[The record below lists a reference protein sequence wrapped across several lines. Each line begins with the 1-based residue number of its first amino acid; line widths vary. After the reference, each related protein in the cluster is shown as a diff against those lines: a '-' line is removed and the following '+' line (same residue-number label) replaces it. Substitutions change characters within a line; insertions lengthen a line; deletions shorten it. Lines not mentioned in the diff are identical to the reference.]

1 MRLDD
6 VPAALRDARGGKVV
20 FVAHCLLNQ
29 NVRYL
34 GGAFRCGAVDE
45 VVEAFRRDGV
55 GICQLP
61 CPEQA
66 AWGGVF
72 KPLLLTMFG
81 SRGSL
86 RHRLRRPLLALFGW
100 YTRLVYRR
108 LAHVAAR
115 QIAGYVRAGF
125 TVVGV
130 VGLADSPSCGVRTT
144 LDLARALDAAADVPV
159 AALTRTIMNERIVA
173 ASVKPG
179 TGWFMDALRR
189 ELRRRRIVTPFLEL
203 DASAA
208 MAGAPAQLRESE
220 ELHG

>member
-1 MRLDD
+1 VRLDD
-6 VPAALRDARGGKVV
+6 VPPALHDARGGKVV
-20 FVAHCLLNQ
+20 FVAHCILNQ

-45 VVEAFRRDGV
+45 VIDAFRRDGI

-66 AWGGVF
+66 AWGGAL

-86 RHRLRRPLLALFGW
+86 RERIRRPLLALFGW

-108 LAHVAAR
+108 LARTTAR
-115 QIAGYVRAGF
+115 QIADYVRSGF

-130 VGLADSPSCGVRTT
+130 VGIADSPSCGVHTT
-144 LDLARALDAAADVPV
+144 MDLPRALEAAVDVPV

-173 ASVKPG
+173 ANVKPG
-179 TGWFMDALRR
+179 TGWFVDALRR
-189 ELRRRRIVTPFLEL
+189 ELRRRHLAVPFLEL
-203 DASAA
+203 DPAAA
-208 MAGAPAQLRESE
+208 MTGAPARLRESE
-220 ELHG
+220 ELHV